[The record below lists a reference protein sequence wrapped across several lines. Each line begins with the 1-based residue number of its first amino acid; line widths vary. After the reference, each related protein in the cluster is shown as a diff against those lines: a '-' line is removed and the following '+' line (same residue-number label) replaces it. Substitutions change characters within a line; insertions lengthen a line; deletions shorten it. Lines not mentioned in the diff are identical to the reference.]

1 MIYTLRSE
9 NKMETVNDAVTIDID
24 GDGEK
29 EIVAVTYFG
38 GLYILKRIEVY
49 SLLLY
54 DSVRMSWQWLNQK
67 I

>member
-54 DSVRMSWQWLNQK
+54 DSVRMS
-67 I
+67 

>member
-1 MIYTLRSE
+1 
-9 NKMETVNDAVTIDID
+9 METVNDAVTIDID

-54 DSVRMSWQWLNQK
+54 DSVRMS
-67 I
+67 